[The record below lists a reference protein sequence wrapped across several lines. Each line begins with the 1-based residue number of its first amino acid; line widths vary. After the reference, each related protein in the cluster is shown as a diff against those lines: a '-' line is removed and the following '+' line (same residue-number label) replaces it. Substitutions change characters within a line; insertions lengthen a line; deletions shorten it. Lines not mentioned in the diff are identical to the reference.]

1 MITFWQISY
10 LLWKFLIGADI
21 FLNFNMFSHLRKSN
35 GLGWKIIIFGVFLCD
50 WVEDGSLK
58 IETWKQNFVVD
69 EHVTLGT
76 RTRNA
81 LAVVDLID
89 GNKDLSQCLIEI

>member
-1 MITFWQISY
+1 MINFWQISY
-10 LLWKFLIGADI
+10 LLWKILIGADI
-21 FLNFNMFSHLRKSN
+21 VFNVVSHLRKSN
-35 GLGWKIIIFGVFLCD
+35 GLGWQIIIFGVFLCD
-50 WVEDGSLK
+50 WVEDFSLK

-76 RTRNA
+76 RARNA